1 MKFYNVDIDEA
12 LEKTDTSKEGITF
25 EEAKKRLEK
34 DGPNKLK
41 DAKKDSKIVMFLG
54 QFKNLMIVVL
64 FMAAI
69 VSFIIAY
76 QNGESYLDSIIIL
89 LIVFINAFLGFL
101 EELKADQAISA
112 LKKMQ
117 TTKVRVKRQ
126 GEVLYINSED
136 LVRGDI
142 VLLEAGDRVAADARL
157 IEVHSLKVDE
167 AALTG
172 ESDAI
177 VKDVKVIDKEVTLH
191 ERSNM
196 VFAGTNVVYGK
207 GQCVVVATGMN
218 TEIGLIA
225 ESLGNTK
232 VELTPLQKKIN
243 GISKVLTIIISIV
256 ILAMFI
262 VCRLKDMPLTEALLL
277 AISLAVAAIPE
288 GLPAVI
294 TVILSL
300 GMNILAKK
308 KAIVRKMTSVETL
321 GSTEVICTD
330 KTGTITQNKMELKE
344 LYFNHTT
351 YDSNYMMEE
360 NMYIDKYNDDDII
373 NFV

>member
-126 GEVLYINSED
+126 REVLYINSED

-172 ESDAI
+172 ESDAV

-262 VCRLKDMPLTEALLL
+262 VCRFKDMPLTEALLL

-344 LYFNHTT
+344 LYLSLIH
-351 YDSNYMMEE
+351 
-360 NMYIDKYNDDDII
+360 I
-373 NFV
+373 